1 MSTRVFKDLYDV
13 IGEAFC
19 YSNMHQVGIFL
30 PKEESFREEI
40 MTFDANLDEKTYN
53 IMNDVVA
60 FISRGMYYVIPNF
73 YGIEIIL
80 TGLKFQKDRGLHVL
94 FSQNYE
100 IPVPG
105 NERWL
110 ELKRDMIETK
120 HTYSRQAR
128 HLPEGAT
135 SIDQRF
141 IELSYVYSTRV
152 TDQIGKYNY
161 DNEII
166 IFYNYDGKIYL
177 TENWE
182 IIKELN
188 GHGFVRDESIPIPV
202 LDRR

>member
-13 IGEAFC
+13 MEAAFG
-19 YSNMHQVGIFL
+19 YMRTHQVGIYL
-30 PKEESFREEI
+30 PKENTFREET

-53 IMNDVVA
+53 IINDVVA
-60 FISRGMYYVIPNF
+60 FINKGCYYVIPNF

-100 IPVPG
+100 LPVPG

-110 ELKRDMIETK
+110 ELRRDMIETK
-120 HTYSRQAR
+120 HTYSRLAK
-128 HLPEGAT
+128 HLPENAT
-135 SIDQRF
+135 SIGQRF

-177 TENWE
+177 TGNWE

-188 GHGFVRDESIPIPV
+188 EHGFVRDESLPIPV